1 MAIKISLLINPQCST
16 KSAFDRNLKAKP
28 SSKKPNIILNVFIHL
43 PDFGKDF
50 NIFGKRA
57 NTVKGSAKAI
67 PKPSIPIESCRA
79 PPCEDNDP
87 TNKEPKIGPV
97 QENETKTRVSAIKKI
112 PIKPPI
118 LFDFE
123 SIELIQDE
131 GMVIS

>member
-79 PPCEDNDP
+79 PP
-87 TNKEPKIGPV
+87 
-97 QENETKTRVSAIKKI
+97 
-112 PIKPPI
+112 
-118 LFDFE
+118 
-123 SIELIQDE
+123 
-131 GMVIS
+131 